1 MWDSS
6 YTFVYSCFFDNNKM
20 GREVMSVTNYELAEQ
35 DYIAG
40 MKYKEIAEKYNV
52 SINTVKSWKTRYGW
66 QKSVHTN
73 DKKVCTQKRD
83 YSVVR
88 KEAAVTEVE
97 DVLENMDLTDK
108 QQLFCLYFIKCFNAT
123 KAYQKAY
130 GCSYNTAAVEGCRL
144 LKNPKIK
151 ELIRTMKQ
159 ERFTKDYLT
168 QEDIFQKYMDIA
180 FSDVGDYVRFG
191 RKQMPQWREEN
202 GEYVPVIDP
211 NTGKQKIIE
220 YNYIDLKESE
230 EIDTSI
236 LAEVSDGKSGIKVK
250 MQDQLKALEWLSTHM
265 DMATLEQR
273 AKIDLLRAQKDKLQQ
288 PDNEGEDESVVIIND
303 V

>member
-1 MWDSS
+1 
-6 YTFVYSCFFDNNKM
+6 
-20 GREVMSVTNYELAEQ
+20 MSVTNYELAEQ

-151 ELIRTMKQ
+151 DLIRTMKQ

-211 NTGKQKIIE
+211 NIGKQKIIE

-273 AKIDLLRAQKDKLQQ
+273 AKIDLLRAQKDKIQQ

>member
-1 MWDSS
+1 
-6 YTFVYSCFFDNNKM
+6 
-20 GREVMSVTNYELAEQ
+20 MSVTNYELAEQ

-130 GCSYNTAAVEGCRL
+130 GSSYNTAAVEGCRL

>member
-1 MWDSS
+1 
-6 YTFVYSCFFDNNKM
+6 
-20 GREVMSVTNYELAEQ
+20 MSVTNYELAEQ

-191 RKQMPQWREEN
+191 RKQMPQWRKKN

>member
-1 MWDSS
+1 
-6 YTFVYSCFFDNNKM
+6 
-20 GREVMSVTNYELAEQ
+20 MSVTTYEH

-151 ELIRTMKQ
+151 DLIRTMKQ

-191 RKQMPQWREEN
+191 RKQMPQWCEEN

-273 AKIDLLRAQKDKLQQ
+273 AKIDLLRAQKDKIQQ

>member
-1 MWDSS
+1 
-6 YTFVYSCFFDNNKM
+6 
-20 GREVMSVTNYELAEQ
+20 MSVTNYELAEQ

-66 QKSVHTN
+66 QKSVHIN

-168 QEDIFQKYMDIA
+168 QEDIFQRYMDIA

-202 GEYVPVIDP
+202 GEYIPVIDP

-273 AKIDLLRAQKDKLQQ
+273 AKIDLLKAQKDKIQQ

>member
-1 MWDSS
+1 
-6 YTFVYSCFFDNNKM
+6 
-20 GREVMSVTNYELAEQ
+20 MSVTNYELAEQ

-52 SINTVKSWKTRYGW
+52 SINTVKSWKTRYVW

-202 GEYVPVIDP
+202 GEYVPVIAP
-211 NTGKQKIIE
+211 NPGKQKIIE

>member
-1 MWDSS
+1 
-6 YTFVYSCFFDNNKM
+6 
-20 GREVMSVTNYELAEQ
+20 MSVTNYELAEQ

-168 QEDIFQKYMDIA
+168 QEDIFQRYMDIA

-250 MQDQLKALEWLSTHM
+250 MQDQLKALEWLGTHM
-265 DMATLEQR
+265 NMATLEQR

-288 PDNEGEDESVVIIND
+288 KDDEGEDESVVIIND

>member
-1 MWDSS
+1 M
-6 YTFVYSCFFDNNKM
+6 
-20 GREVMSVTNYELAEQ
+20 
-35 DYIAG
+35 
-40 MKYKEIAEKYNV
+40 
-52 SINTVKSWKTRYGW
+52 
-66 QKSVHTN
+66 HT
-73 DKKVCTQKRD
+73 KRD

-151 ELIRTMKQ
+151 DLIRTMKQ

-273 AKIDLLRAQKDKLQQ
+273 AKIDLLRAQKDKIQQ

>member
-1 MWDSS
+1 
-6 YTFVYSCFFDNNKM
+6 
-20 GREVMSVTNYELAEQ
+20 MSVTNYELAEQ

-168 QEDIFQKYMDIA
+168 QEDIFQRYMDIA

-250 MQDQLKALEWLSTHM
+250 MQDQLKALEWLGTHM
-265 DMATLEQR
+265 NMATLEQR
-273 AKIDLLRAQKDKLQQ
+273 AKIDLLRAQKDKLRQK
-288 PDNEGEDESVVIIND
+288 DDEGEDESVVIIND

>member
-1 MWDSS
+1 
-6 YTFVYSCFFDNNKM
+6 
-20 GREVMSVTNYELAEQ
+20 MSVTNYELAEQ
-35 DYIAG
+35 DYIAD

-151 ELIRTMKQ
+151 DLIRTMKQ

-273 AKIDLLRAQKDKLQQ
+273 AKIDLLRAQKDKIQQ

>member
-1 MWDSS
+1 
-6 YTFVYSCFFDNNKM
+6 
-20 GREVMSVTNYELAEQ
+20 MSVTNYELAEQ

-151 ELIRTMKQ
+151 DLIRTMKQ

-265 DMATLEQR
+265 PKATLEQR
-273 AKIDLLRAQKDKLQQ
+273 AKIDLLRAQKDKIQQ

>member
-1 MWDSS
+1 
-6 YTFVYSCFFDNNKM
+6 
-20 GREVMSVTNYELAEQ
+20 MSVTNYELAEQ

-66 QKSVHTN
+66 QKSVQTN
-73 DKKVCTQKRD
+73 NKKVCTQKRD

-168 QEDIFQKYMDIA
+168 QEDIFQRYMDIA

-273 AKIDLLRAQKDKLQQ
+273 AKIDLLKAQKDKLQQ
-288 PDNEGEDESVVIIND
+288 SDNEGEDESVVIIND

>member
-1 MWDSS
+1 
-6 YTFVYSCFFDNNKM
+6 
-20 GREVMSVTNYELAEQ
+20 MSVTNYELAEQ

-73 DKKVCTQKRD
+73 NKFRTGICRKKN
-83 YSVVR
+83 
-88 KEAAVTEVE
+88 

-168 QEDIFQKYMDIA
+168 QEDIFQRYMDIA

-273 AKIDLLRAQKDKLQQ
+273 AKIDLLKAQKDKLQQ
-288 PDNEGEDESVVIIND
+288 SDNEGEDESVVIIND

>member
-1 MWDSS
+1 
-6 YTFVYSCFFDNNKM
+6 
-20 GREVMSVTNYELAEQ
+20 
-35 DYIAG
+35 
-40 MKYKEIAEKYNV
+40 
-52 SINTVKSWKTRYGW
+52 
-66 QKSVHTN
+66 
-73 DKKVCTQKRD
+73 
-83 YSVVR
+83 
-88 KEAAVTEVE
+88 
-97 DVLENMDLTDK
+97 
-108 QQLFCLYFIKCFNAT
+108 
-123 KAYQKAY
+123 
-130 GCSYNTAAVEGCRL
+130 
-144 LKNPKIK
+144 
-151 ELIRTMKQ
+151 MKQ

-168 QEDIFQKYMDIA
+168 QEDIFQRYMDIA

-250 MQDQLKALEWLSTHM
+250 MQDQLKALEWLGTHM
-265 DMATLEQR
+265 NMATLEQR

-288 PDNEGEDESVVIIND
+288 KDDEGEDESVVIIND

>member
-1 MWDSS
+1 
-6 YTFVYSCFFDNNKM
+6 
-20 GREVMSVTNYELAEQ
+20 MSVTNYELAEQ
-35 DYIAG
+35 FYIAG

-151 ELIRTMKQ
+151 DLIRTMKQ

-273 AKIDLLRAQKDKLQQ
+273 AKIDLLRAQKDKIQQ

>member
-1 MWDSS
+1 
-6 YTFVYSCFFDNNKM
+6 
-20 GREVMSVTNYELAEQ
+20 MSVTNYELAEQ

-73 DKKVCTQKRD
+73 DKKVCIQKRD

-151 ELIRTMKQ
+151 DLIRTMKQ

-273 AKIDLLRAQKDKLQQ
+273 AKIDLLRAQKDKIQQ

>member
-1 MWDSS
+1 
-6 YTFVYSCFFDNNKM
+6 
-20 GREVMSVTNYELAEQ
+20 MSVTNYELAEQ

-130 GCSYNTAAVEGCRL
+130 GCSYNTAAVEWCRL

-151 ELIRTMKQ
+151 DLIRTMKQ

-273 AKIDLLRAQKDKLQQ
+273 AKIDLLRAQKDKIQQ

>member
-1 MWDSS
+1 
-6 YTFVYSCFFDNNKM
+6 
-20 GREVMSVTNYELAEQ
+20 MSVTNYELAEQ

-151 ELIRTMKQ
+151 DLIRTMKQ

-265 DMATLEQR
+265 DMAILEQR
-273 AKIDLLRAQKDKLQQ
+273 AKIDLLRAQKDKIQQ

>member
-1 MWDSS
+1 
-6 YTFVYSCFFDNNKM
+6 
-20 GREVMSVTNYELAEQ
+20 MSVTNYELAEQ

-151 ELIRTMKQ
+151 DLIRTMKQ

-220 YNYIDLKESE
+220 HNYIDLKESE

-273 AKIDLLRAQKDKLQQ
+273 AKIDLLRAQKDKIQQ

>member
-1 MWDSS
+1 
-6 YTFVYSCFFDNNKM
+6 
-20 GREVMSVTNYELAEQ
+20 MSVTNYELAEQ

-151 ELIRTMKQ
+151 DLIRTMKQ

-202 GEYVPVIDP
+202 GEYVPVIDS

-273 AKIDLLRAQKDKLQQ
+273 AKIDLLRAQKDKIQQ

>member
-1 MWDSS
+1 
-6 YTFVYSCFFDNNKM
+6 
-20 GREVMSVTNYELAEQ
+20 MSVTNYELAEQ

-88 KEAAVTEVE
+88 KETAVTEVE

-151 ELIRTMKQ
+151 DLIRTMKQ

-273 AKIDLLRAQKDKLQQ
+273 AKIDLLRAQKDKIQQ

>member
-1 MWDSS
+1 
-6 YTFVYSCFFDNNKM
+6 
-20 GREVMSVTNYELAEQ
+20 MSVTNYELAEQ

-66 QKSVHTN
+66 QKGMHTN
-73 DKKVCTQKRD
+73 NKKVCTQKRND
-83 YSVVR
+83 NDVS

-151 ELIRTMKQ
+151 EVIKKMKQ

-191 RKQMPQWREEN
+191 KKQEPQWQKKD

-273 AKIDLLRAQKDKLQQ
+273 AKIDLLKAQKDKLQQ
-288 PDNEGEDESVVIIND
+288 SDNEGEDESVVIIND

>member
-1 MWDSS
+1 
-6 YTFVYSCFFDNNKM
+6 
-20 GREVMSVTNYELAEQ
+20 MSVTNYELAEQ

-97 DVLENMDLTDK
+97 DVLGNMDLTDK

-151 ELIRTMKQ
+151 DLIRTMKQ

-202 GEYVPVIDP
+202 GEYVPVIDR

-273 AKIDLLRAQKDKLQQ
+273 AKIDLLRAQKDKIQQ

>member
-1 MWDSS
+1 
-6 YTFVYSCFFDNNKM
+6 
-20 GREVMSVTNYELAEQ
+20 MSVTNYELAEQ
-35 DYIAG
+35 DYIVG

-73 DKKVCTQKRD
+73 NKKVCTQKRD

-88 KEAAVTEVE
+88 KEAVVTEVE

-168 QEDIFQKYMDIA
+168 QEDIFQRYMDIA

-202 GEYVPVIDP
+202 GKYIPVIDP

-273 AKIDLLRAQKDKLQQ
+273 AKIDLLKAQKDKLQQ
-288 PDNEGEDESVVIIND
+288 SDNEGEDESVVIIND

>member
-1 MWDSS
+1 
-6 YTFVYSCFFDNNKM
+6 
-20 GREVMSVTNYELAEQ
+20 MSVTNYELAEQ

-97 DVLENMDLTDK
+97 DVLGNMDLTDK

-151 ELIRTMKQ
+151 DLIRTMKQ

-273 AKIDLLRAQKDKLQQ
+273 AKIDLLRAQKDKIQQ

>member
-1 MWDSS
+1 
-6 YTFVYSCFFDNNKM
+6 
-20 GREVMSVTNYELAEQ
+20 MSVTNYELAEQ

-73 DKKVCTQKRD
+73 DKKVCTQKGD

-168 QEDIFQKYMDIA
+168 QEDIFQRYMDIA

-250 MQDQLKALEWLSTHM
+250 MQDQLKALEWLGTHM
-265 DMATLEQR
+265 NMATLEQR

-288 PDNEGEDESVVIIND
+288 KDDEGEDESVVIIND

>member
-1 MWDSS
+1 
-6 YTFVYSCFFDNNKM
+6 M

-168 QEDIFQKYMDIA
+168 QEDIFQRYMDIA

-250 MQDQLKALEWLSTHM
+250 MQDQLKALEWLGTHM
-265 DMATLEQR
+265 NMATLEQR

-288 PDNEGEDESVVIIND
+288 KDDEGEDESVVIIND

>member
-1 MWDSS
+1 
-6 YTFVYSCFFDNNKM
+6 
-20 GREVMSVTNYELAEQ
+20 MSVTNYELAEQ

-151 ELIRTMKQ
+151 DLIRTMKQ

-230 EIDTSI
+230 GIDTSI
-236 LAEVSDGKSGIKVK
+236 LTEVSDGKSGIKVK
-250 MQDQLKALEWLSTHM
+250 MQEQLKALEWLSTHM

-273 AKIDLLRAQKDKLQQ
+273 AKIDLLRAQKDKIQQ

>member
-1 MWDSS
+1 
-6 YTFVYSCFFDNNKM
+6 
-20 GREVMSVTNYELAEQ
+20 MSVTNYELAEQ

-151 ELIRTMKQ
+151 DLIRTMKQ

-236 LAEVSDGKSGIKVK
+236 LTEVSDGKSGIKVK

-273 AKIDLLRAQKDKLQQ
+273 AKIDLLRAQKDKIQQ

>member
-1 MWDSS
+1 
-6 YTFVYSCFFDNNKM
+6 
-20 GREVMSVTNYELAEQ
+20 MSVTNYELAEQ

-151 ELIRTMKQ
+151 DLIRTMKQ

-191 RKQMPQWREEN
+191 RKQMPQWSEEN

-250 MQDQLKALEWLSTHM
+250 MQNQLKALEWLSTHM

-273 AKIDLLRAQKDKLQQ
+273 AKIDLLRAQKDKIQQ

>member
-1 MWDSS
+1 
-6 YTFVYSCFFDNNKM
+6 
-20 GREVMSVTNYELAEQ
+20 MSVTNYELAEQ

-73 DKKVCTQKRD
+73 NKKVCTQKRD

-168 QEDIFQKYMDIA
+168 QEDIFQRYMDIA

-202 GEYVPVIDP
+202 GEYIPVIDP

-265 DMATLEQR
+265 DMATPEQR

-288 PDNEGEDESVVIIND
+288 KDDEGEDESVVIIND

>member
-1 MWDSS
+1 
-6 YTFVYSCFFDNNKM
+6 
-20 GREVMSVTNYELAEQ
+20 MSVTNYELAEH

-66 QKSVHTN
+66 QKSAHTN

-151 ELIRTMKQ
+151 DLIRTMKQ

-273 AKIDLLRAQKDKLQQ
+273 AKIDLLRAQKDKIQQ

>member
-1 MWDSS
+1 
-6 YTFVYSCFFDNNKM
+6 
-20 GREVMSVTNYELAEQ
+20 MSVTNYELAEQ

-66 QKSVHTN
+66 QKGMHTN
-73 DKKVCTQKRD
+73 NKKVCTQKRND
-83 YSVVR
+83 NDVS

-151 ELIRTMKQ
+151 EVIKKMKQ

-191 RKQMPQWREEN
+191 KKQEPQWQKKD

-273 AKIDLLRAQKDKLQQ
+273 AKIDLLKAQKDKLQQ
-288 PDNEGEDESVVIIND
+288 SDNEGEDESVVISND

>member
-1 MWDSS
+1 
-6 YTFVYSCFFDNNKM
+6 
-20 GREVMSVTNYELAEQ
+20 MSVTNYELAEQ

-151 ELIRTMKQ
+151 DLIRTMKQ

-168 QEDIFQKYMDIA
+168 QEDIFQKYRDIA

-265 DMATLEQR
+265 YMATLEQR
-273 AKIDLLRAQKDKLQQ
+273 AKIDLLRAQKDKIQQ

>member
-1 MWDSS
+1 
-6 YTFVYSCFFDNNKM
+6 
-20 GREVMSVTNYELAEQ
+20 MSVTNYELAEQ

-40 MKYKEIAEKYNV
+40 MIYKEIAEKYNV

-151 ELIRTMKQ
+151 DLIRTMKQ

-273 AKIDLLRAQKDKLQQ
+273 AKIDLLRAQKDKIQQ

>member
-1 MWDSS
+1 
-6 YTFVYSCFFDNNKM
+6 
-20 GREVMSVTNYELAEQ
+20 MSVTNYELAEQ

-73 DKKVCTQKRD
+73 NKKVCTQKRD

-202 GEYVPVIDP
+202 GEYIPVIDP

-250 MQDQLKALEWLSTHM
+250 MQDQLKALEWLGTHM
-265 DMATLEQR
+265 NMATLEQR

-288 PDNEGEDESVVIIND
+288 KDDEGEDESVVIIND